1 MKNLVFIATILCL
14 ALNSLQAQSVNDEL
28 ELQDFTRRFMAAY
41 NAQEMC
47 IRDSGEPA
55 HEVPAYPGTR
65 N

>member
-41 NAQEMC
+41 NAQDHEA
-47 IRDSGEPA
+47 IQENVHRRRRA
-55 HEVPAYPGTR
+55 H
-65 N
+65 